1 MVVKRKPKPL
11 LIIITLFFILV
22 LIGLIGLGCWS
33 YLLAPVDKK
42 SDASIIVVIPEGSG
56 VKSIAKILKDKNL
69 IKNDLAFVVYTKI
82 NNTNSLK
89 ASTYELKK
97 SMNLE
102 EIVDILQK
110 GNSYNPDEIKI
121 TFKEGEK
128 ITDYSLEIANNTVHT
143 PEEVI
148 DVMTD
153 KEYIS
158 TLISKYWFLTDEI
171 LNPNIYYPLEGYL
184 FPNTYHFENNEVAIQ
199 VIIDKMLQESEKQ
212 LEKYKEVMISDPHH
226 YITMASM
233 LELEGTNTENRKMI
247 AGVFNN
253 RLAKKMNLGSDVT
266 TYYALQHPMTSD
278 LTKAQFATDN
288 PYNTR
293 SEKMAGKMPIGPI
306 CNPSISS
313 IEASVKPTESDYL
326 YFVADKHGQIFYTKT
341 YSDHIAK
348 VNQIKEKGDWIW

>member
-11 LIIITLFFILV
+11 LIIIILFLLLLLV
-22 LIGLIGLGCWS
+22 LIGLGCWS
-33 YLLAPVDKK
+33 YLLSPVDKN
-42 SDASIIVVIPEGSG
+42 SDASIVVVIPEGSG
-56 VKSIAKILKDKNL
+56 VKSIAKILKDKKL
-69 IKNDLAFVVYTKI
+69 IKSDFIFVVYTKI
-82 NNTNSLK
+82 NKTNSLK

-97 SMNLE
+97 SMDLE

-128 ITDYSLEIANNTVHT
+128 ITDYSLEIANKTIHT
-143 PEEVI
+143 PEDVI
-148 DVMTD
+148 SVMTD
-153 KEYIS
+153 QEYIS
-158 TLISKYWFLTDEI
+158 ILISKYWFLTDQI

-184 FPNTYHFENNEVAIQ
+184 FPNTYHFENNEVTIQ
-199 VIIDKMLQESEKQ
+199 VIIERMLQETEKQ
-212 LEKYKEVMISDPHH
+212 LEKYKTVMINDPHY
-226 YITMASM
+226 YITLASM

-253 RLAKKMNLGSDVT
+253 RLAKGMNLGSDVT

-293 SEKMAGKMPIGPI
+293 SENMAGKMPIGPI

-313 IEASVKPTESDYL
+313 IEASSYPTNSDFL

-341 YSDHIAK
+341 YSEHMAK
-348 VNQIKEKGDWIW
+348 VKEIKEKGDWIW

>member
-11 LIIITLFFILV
+11 LIIIILFLLLLLV
-22 LIGLIGLGCWS
+22 LIGLGCWS
-33 YLLAPVDKK
+33 YLLSPVDKN
-42 SDASIIVVIPEGSG
+42 SDAAIVVVIPEGSG
-56 VKSIAKILKDKNL
+56 IKSIAKILKDKNL
-69 IKNDLAFVVYTKI
+69 IKNDFIFVVYTKI
-82 NNTNSLK
+82 NKTNSLK

-97 SMNLE
+97 SMDLE
-102 EIVDILQK
+102 EIVNILQK
-110 GNSYNPDEIKI
+110 GNSYNPEEIKI

-128 ITDYSLEIANNTVHT
+128 ITDYSLEIAKNTIHT
-143 PEEVI
+143 PEDVI
-148 DVMTD
+148 GVMID
-153 KEYIS
+153 REYLS
-158 TLISKYWFLTDEI
+158 TLISKYWFLTDKI
-171 LNPNIYYPLEGYL
+171 LDPNIYYPLEGYL

-199 VIIDKMLQESEKQ
+199 AIIERMLQETEKK
-212 LEKYKEVMISDPHH
+212 LEKYKTIMVNDPHH

-233 LELEGTNTENRKMI
+233 LELEGTSTENRKMI

-313 IEASVKPTESDYL
+313 IEASSNPTNNDYL

-341 YSDHIAK
+341 YSEHMTK
-348 VNQIKEKGDWIW
+348 VKEIKEKGDWIW

>member
-11 LIIITLFFILV
+11 LIIITLFLLLV
-22 LIGLIGLGCWS
+22 LIGLGSWF
-33 YLLAPVDKK
+33 YLLAPVDKN
-42 SDASIIVVIPEGSG
+42 SDTSIVVVIPEGSG

-69 IKNDLAFVVYTKI
+69 IKNDLVFVVYTKI
-82 NNTNSLK
+82 NKTNSLK

-97 SMNLE
+97 SMDLE

-128 ITDYSLEIANNTVHT
+128 ITDYSLEIANKTIHT
-143 PEEVI
+143 PEDVI
-148 DVMTD
+148 GVMTD
-153 KEYIS
+153 EEYIS

-184 FPNTYHFENNEVAIQ
+184 FPNTYHFENNEVTIQ
-199 VIIDKMLQESEKQ
+199 VIIDRMLQETEKQ
-212 LEKYKEVMISDPHH
+212 LEKYKTVMINDPHH

-293 SEKMAGKMPIGPI
+293 AEKMAGKMPIGPI

-313 IEASVKPTESDYL
+313 IEASSNPTNNDYL

-341 YSDHIAK
+341 YSEHMAK
-348 VNQIKEKGDWIW
+348 VKEIKEKGDWIW

>member
-11 LIIITLFFILV
+11 LIIITLFLILV
-22 LIGLIGLGCWS
+22 LIMLGCWS
-33 YLLAPVDKK
+33 YLLAPVDKN
-42 SDASIIVVIPEGSG
+42 SDAAIVVVIPEGSG
-56 VKSIAKILKDKNL
+56 IKSIAKILKDKNL
-69 IKNDLAFVVYTKI
+69 IKNDFIFVVYTKI
-82 NNTNSLK
+82 NKTNSLK

-97 SMNLE
+97 SMDLE
-102 EIVDILQK
+102 EIVNILQK

-128 ITDYSLEIANNTVHT
+128 ITDYSLEIAKNTIHT
-143 PEEVI
+143 PEDVI
-148 DVMTD
+148 GVMID
-153 KEYIS
+153 REYLS
-158 TLISKYWFLTDEI
+158 TLISKYWFLTDKI
-171 LNPNIYYPLEGYL
+171 LDPNIYYPLEGYL

-199 VIIDKMLQESEKQ
+199 AIIERMLQETEKK
-212 LEKYKEVMISDPHH
+212 LEKYKTIMVNDPHH

-233 LELEGTNTENRKMI
+233 LELEGTSTENRKMI

-313 IEASVKPTESDYL
+313 IEASSNPTNNDYL

-341 YSDHIAK
+341 YSEHMTK
-348 VNQIKEKGDWIW
+348 VKEIKEKGDWIW